1 MLTIDNVVVHPLVLL
16 SVVDH
21 YNRVAKDTKKRVV
34 GVLLGETSKG
44 QIDITNSYAVP
55 FEEDPRAPGIWF
67 FDHNYHEEMYAMFK
81 KVNAK
86 EKVIGWYSTGPK
98 IRPSDIDIHE
108 LMRRYTPEPVLVII
122 DVNPKDD
129 LEIPTSAYIS
139 VENRP
144 EEQSKAE
151 RTFSHITCEI
161 GATEAEEVGVEH
173 LLRNIRDTSMST
185 VSDQV
190 QAKLSSLL
198 SMKKRMEEM
207 VSYLDNVIEGKLPPN
222 HTIIYNIQDILNLS
236 PDLSNAQLLKSLAV
250 TNNDNMMVIY
260 ISSLIRS
267 IIALHDLINNKLQ
280 NRKWD
285 AEAEKAEEERKD
297 RTDEETLKKTKK
309 EEEKK
314 ESKEEKKE

>member
-1 MLTIDNVVVHPLVLL
+1 MPTIDNVVVHPLVLL

-34 GVLLGETSKG
+34 GVLLGETAKG

-86 EKVIGWYSTGPK
+86 EKVVGWYSTGPK
-98 IRPSDIDIHE
+98 IRPSDIDINE

-139 VENRP
+139 IENRP

-173 LLRNIRDTSMST
+173 LLRNIRDTTLST

-236 PDLSNAQLLKSLAV
+236 PDLSNGQLLKSLAM

-314 ESKEEKKE
+314 ESEKKE